1 MKRQLQFTCLLIV
14 CMAAG
19 AFARNPD
26 GTLSTIQTPNNG
38 LPAITTAGEHFTA
51 LLREEA
57 ALSLRSS
64 DGERVPVA
72 ITSEPVAARHG
83 YLEVTCKVPND
94 TPPGGYELVA
104 DTGGKPDINK
114 RAVFVLKQ
122 WPEEYTVAHVT
133 DTHIGS
139 DRNPRSSVEIAA
151 DVFEEVN
158 SSDASFVLVTGDL
171 TDNGE
176 PREFKQFLKVLDT
189 CRLPTF
195 VCPGNHDRLADNY
208 ENVFG
213 DVTYMFRFGDD
224 GYIAFDTKDYVTADA
239 LDVQN
244 ELLQRFRRAIKPAR
258 WSIGFTHRYE
268 PGMGIRSQIV
278 LFVDNP
284 LDHLVFGHW
293 HRKNEPD
300 ESIVPWGKTSMT
312 ATPAAIN
319 GALRYIDVTRKGII
333 PREPV
338 RAVKL
343 R

>member
-1 MKRQLQFTCLLIV
+1 MKRQFQFICLLVLCI
-14 CMAAG
+14 ATG

-26 GTLSTIQTPNNG
+26 GALSTIQTPNNG
-38 LPAITTAGEHFTA
+38 LPVITTAGQNFTA

-57 ALSLRSS
+57 KLSLRSP
-64 DGERVPVA
+64 DGKPIPIT
-72 ITSEPVAARHG
+72 ITSEPVAARRG
-83 YLEVTCKVPND
+83 CVEVECGIGHD
-94 TPPGGYELVA
+94 TPPGAYELVA
-104 DTGGKPDINK
+104 DTGGQTDINR
-114 RAVFVLKQ
+114 RAVYVVEQ
-122 WPEEYTVAHVT
+122 WHEEYTVAHVT
-133 DTHIGS
+133 DTHVGS

-158 SSDASFVLVTGDL
+158 KSDASFVLVTGDL

-176 PREFKQFLKVLDT
+176 LHEFKQFLKVLDT

-208 ENVFG
+208 ENFFG
-213 DVTYMFRFGDD
+213 AVTYMFRFGQD
-224 GYIAFDTKDYVTADA
+224 GYLAFDTKDYVTADA
-239 LDVQN
+239 LGVQD

-268 PGMGIRSQIV
+268 PGMGIRSQII

-300 ESIVPWGKTSMT
+300 ESIVPWGKTSLT

-333 PREPV
+333 PGEPV